1 MTETDNL
8 SAGRQSSVAAG
19 DILNGIFQIKRF
31 VASGGMGEVFEGV
44 NINTDEIVAIK
55 IMAPAFAEDPL
66 VEAMF
71 RNEARILTK
80 LSHPALVQYRV
91 LAREPSLN
99 LLYIVMDYIDGVSL
113 SDVMDSIG
121 ATTTEIIALTRRLA
135 TGLREAHKLGA
146 IHRDLSPDNVLLE
159 RGRLE
164 RARIVDFGIAKNLN
178 PAHGFVAM
186 EGFSG
191 KIGFAA
197 PEQLGDFGGSI
208 GPWTDVYGLG
218 LMVLS
223 LSLGRKFDFGGSLD
237 QAIERRRA
245 PIDLTLVQPEL
256 RPLLQA
262 MLVADPASRLRSMD
276 AVLQTLD
283 ESNYQKTLFAL
294 PGSAF
299 LPAGQQ
305 SLITP
310 APEARPVSLVQKL
323 TEQADA
329 AEKARASRRRL
340 TMAAAVGAVVLG
352 GGGWYYSRVN
362 MTQNSLIA
370 AKTAVASE
378 NCAWLNVEDGRNLD
392 KARAILIKGA
402 ANDPMAVKSNVTTA
416 VARAGGKADV
426 DVSGVGVLDPNACA
440 LIETVRTMRS
450 DRDMVMSAESV
461 YQMRLDG
468 APSLPGK
475 VAVRTQETVE
485 IGGGDKP
492 FSIYAVMPN
501 GTLNWLM
508 DRSAIPAM
516 VKSDKAEMLGADR
529 VRLKL
534 DVDREGWT
542 GLLLVSGQD
551 AAGTKLWMVP
561 PSARDKSW
569 YDQLATEAAKNGW
582 RADMV
587 WFATTANKKI

>member
-1 MTETDNL
+1 MTNLTDS
-8 SAGRQSSVAAG
+8 SAGHKTSVAIG

-44 NINTDEIVAIK
+44 NVNTDEIVAVK
-55 IMAPAFAEDPL
+55 IMAPAFAQDPL

-113 SDVMDSIG
+113 SDVIDSIG

-135 TGLREAHKLGA
+135 AGLRDAHKLGA

-178 PAHGFVAM
+178 PAEGFVTV

-197 PEQLGDFGGSI
+197 PEQLGDFGGSV

-218 LMVLS
+218 LMILS
-223 LSLGRKFDFGGSLD
+223 LSLGRKFNFGGSIE

-245 PIDLTLVQPEL
+245 PIDLSLVQAEL

-276 AVLQTLD
+276 AVLQALD

-299 LPAGQQ
+299 LPAGQ
-305 SLITP
+305 SALITP
-310 APEARPVSLVQKL
+310 TPEARPISLVQKL
-323 TEQADA
+323 TEQAEA
-329 AEKARASRRRL
+329 AEKARLSRRRL
-340 TMAAAVGAVVLG
+340 TLAAAALAVMVG

-362 MTQNSLIA
+362 TQENTLIA
-370 AKTAVASE
+370 AKTTVASE
-378 NCAWLNVEDGRNLD
+378 NCAWLNVQGGGDGN
-392 KARAILIKGA
+392 KASAIMISGA
-402 ANDPMAVKSNVTTA
+402 ANDPMAVRSAVTSA
-416 VARAGGKADV
+416 IGRVGGKAVV
-426 DVSGVGVLDPNACA
+426 DVSGVGPLDPAACG
-440 LIETVRTMRS
+440 LIDTVRTMRS
-450 DRDMVMSAESV
+450 DRELVTTAQLR
-461 YQMRLDG
+461 YQMRLNG

-475 VAVRTQETVE
+475 IAARTQETID
-485 IGGGDKP
+485 IGGAGKP
-492 FSIYAVMPN
+492 FAVYAIGPD
-501 GTLNWLM
+501 GALTLLM
-508 DRSAIPAM
+508 DRAAIPAM
-516 VKSDKAEMLGADR
+516 VRADKAEMLGADR

-534 DVDREGWT
+534 DIANEGWT
-542 GLLLVSGQD
+542 GLLVVAGQD
-551 AAGTKLWMVP
+551 AARTKLWTVP
-561 PSARDKSW
+561 STSRTKDW
-569 YDQLATEAAKNGW
+569 YDQLSTEAAKNGW

-587 WFATTANKKI
+587 WFATTGNGKT